1 MCRARTSRSNV
12 ISSANV
18 AWRNAALAAAFV
30 FLSGCID
37 DMADDARLK
46 PLERSTFFADGRAS
60 RMPVDGTVRRGAL
73 LGDAAVRTG
82 KRNGTPVDAIPVDVT
97 ATLLQRGRERFEIF
111 CVACHGRVG
120 DGDGYVVRRGFPR
133 PPSYHI
139 ERLRGAPAGHFFD
152 VITSGFGRMFGF
164 EGEISVAD
172 RWAIVAYVRALQL
185 SQHFPAGRLSAEERS
200 KLAAGKEVD

>member
-1 MCRARTSRSNV
+1 MCRARTSCSNV
-12 ISSANV
+12 ISSAHV

-37 DMADDARLK
+37 DMADDARLG
-46 PLERSTFFADGRAS
+46 PLERSAFFADGRAS

-73 LGDAAVRTG
+73 LGDVAVRTG
-82 KRNGTPVDAIPVDVT
+82 QREGTPVDAIPVDVT
-97 ATLLQRGRERFEIF
+97 ATLLRRGRERFEIF

-139 ERLRGAPAGHFFD
+139 ERLRGAPTGHLFD
-152 VITSGFGRMFGF
+152 VITNGFGRMFGF